1 MNSGPDI
8 YALVSLGA
16 SVATILTVA
25 VSAIKYFRNKKA
37 EESRAS
43 ENLYLEL
50 RDVLDGLNV
59 DKFPENFCEAG
70 IDDYTGKKKKVC
82 FMART
87 LNHDFYDSLIYSG
100 GINFLDPAL
109 QQQVQDAFKRIKTH
123 NKYVD
128 TVLEISD
135 HNNSTIPVRAY
146 RYCEW
151 IENTEKILQKELPKI
166 LKKLQIRFKTN
177 RQ

>member
-1 MNSGPDI
+1 
-8 YALVSLGA
+8 
-16 SVATILTVA
+16 
-25 VSAIKYFRNKKA
+25 
-37 EESRAS
+37 
-43 ENLYLEL
+43 
-50 RDVLDGLNV
+50 
-59 DKFPENFCEAG
+59 
-70 IDDYTGKKKKVC
+70 
-82 FMART
+82 MART

-166 LKKLQIRFKTN
+166 LKKLQIRFKAN